1 MSLGMIVFI
10 WIAVAWVFLLLSRA
24 IRKPLQVEDEE
35 IARYAAALWPFTI
48 VITVSMYLLVWLP
61 EKLGDAIHKWRTGW

>member
-10 WIAVAWVFLLLSRA
+10 WVAVAWVFLLLSRA
-24 IRKPLQVEDEE
+24 IHKPLQVEDEE

-48 VITVSMYLLVWLP
+48 VIIVSMCLLVWLP
-61 EKLGDAIHKWRTGW
+61 EKLGDAIHKRRTGW